1 MLFYSG
7 NFSPARLVKWSIS
20 TSLDFGT
27 GRIRTC
33 DLYPL
38 TVKRRYPPRLRFHIP
53 AYRGYRP
60 PCTHYAK
67 ERDFHLS
74 LSCILQAHTWCV
86 LCRCRQFKPDFYI
99 PLLARGIERS
109 AARYDLPRR
118 PHAGLGT
125 YPRVP
130 YVSTPHG
137 TQGFG
142 GRRAVLVI
150 LSCVDT
156 RRISQHRIAC
166 SARMTRRA
174 REKLWLPLCLMQL
187 RGHVPP
193 STGRTGRNGGKHEF
207 QAFVLLSITIIAHI
221 LLVFISMFSTS
232 RNALG

>member
-1 MLFYSG
+1 MVSIVQVQANCSCFGSIVFALFWLYTASAA
-7 NFSPARLVKWSIS
+7 PAALQIHTVFRFPDL
-20 TSLDFGT
+20 
-27 GRIRTC
+27 GRDT
-33 DLYPL
+33 
-38 TVKRRYPPRLRFHIP
+38 
-53 AYRGYRP
+53 A
-60 PCTHYAK
+60 
-67 ERDFHLS
+67 
-74 LSCILQAHTWCV
+74 
-86 LCRCRQFKPDFYI
+86 CRQFKPGFYI

-142 GRRAVLVI
+142 DRRAVLVI
-150 LSCVDT
+150 LSCAGT

-187 RGHVPP
+187 WGHIPP
-193 STGRTGRNGGKHEF
+193 SAGRTRK
-207 QAFVLLSITIIAHI
+207 
-221 LLVFISMFSTS
+221 
-232 RNALG
+232 